1 LITKPGPLYDARVRL
16 VRHGDKIYER
26 RGWVAVY
33 VAPSWMAGVSGM
45 RAKRFLPANAVA
57 SLIWTLAI
65 GLGSYL
71 AGPAVADALGDV
83 GIAGLVALIALAVI
97 SGYVRRRMRR
107 RRRR

>member
-1 LITKPGPLYDARVRL
+1 
-16 VRHGDKIYER
+16 
-26 RGWVAVY
+26 
-33 VAPSWMAGVSGM
+33 VSGWEL
-45 RAKRFLPANAVA
+45 AFNVISNALNAVA

-97 SGYVRRRMRR
+97 SGYARRRMHRR
-107 RRRR
+107 QRR